1 MDKFVL
7 PNLKLIQ
14 PIRIFYIKGEGR
26 ICQIDMAES
35 TQNSYIHKY
44 STWMF
49 NWESDGL
56 VTSQL
61 EPEKEKIFMVHVQL
75 KYVQGEQLSRE
86 GKGIKY

>member
-44 STWMF
+44 ST
-49 NWESDGL
+49 
-56 VTSQL
+56 
-61 EPEKEKIFMVHVQL
+61 
-75 KYVQGEQLSRE
+75 
-86 GKGIKY
+86 